1 MKSKKVFFA
10 IAATL
15 FSAMLFTGCACDRT
29 PPPDDTPPD
38 DTPPVVNPESKPV
51 TDYFSSTLKTKY
63 YITNNT
69 LLDQAGTPRSFTNL
83 VERQIDVLANDILY
97 RLVAVYGA
105 GTEGLTTETGKYG
118 EPAFG
123 LTDPLTGK
131 VYTNAEVNTWDSSSP
146 STGKALISNYDL
158 IKLPYTADFDTALY
172 KYLNGTTVM
181 SDNSKLNEAVS
192 YANELYTGKWSKN
205 NIIYLTWYFNNTNA
219 INGGYYWD
227 DNAYLG
233 RGGFVADLGFNE
245 DLRWNWNYN
254 RLDIDVNSSAT
265 DVYNE
270 YKDEYLSALKTAIA
284 NILVSGSSS
293 GKTYS
298 AAVNEINKLGFSAA
312 DKTNI
317 KNFVL
322 NEMIGS
328 NLISEDNNRKPNVIT
343 LSSDT
348 QLTEEEHY
356 YKAYSLLVPEIINRA
371 FENTFSGTTV
381 SFWLNAEK
389 TVLSTE
395 TNLNI
400 NSLTNKNFTTIKLMA
415 NANTPVTMLKFS
427 ISGIE
432 LSNLTLTYSLYR
444 NATTAIPGAVN
455 KTITTTSSGNFVL
468 DFNAYKSY
476 TFASGGYIEIKF
488 TNTSNSN
495 FNINLTGYYDKA
507 YELVNQS

>member
-69 LLDQAGTPRSFTNL
+69 LLDQAGTPRSFANL

-158 IKLPYTADFDTALY
+158 IENTTGLYLALPQY
-172 KYLNGTTVM
+172 KYKDNTIVDIHNLNQLRIN
-181 SDNSKLNEAVS
+181 DAAS
-192 YANELYTGKWSKN
+192 YAYLLSSGK
-205 NIIYLTWYFNNTNA
+205 YLTGNYFTIYFNNTNA
-219 INGGYYWD
+219 INGGLCWD
-227 DNAYLG
+227 NTN
-233 RGGFVADLGFNE
+233 GFDKSLGFNE
-245 DLRWNWNYN
+245 NLRWNWNYD

-265 DVYNE
+265 DVYSE

-284 NILVSGSSS
+284 NILINGNSS
-293 GKTYS
+293 GKTSS
-298 AAVNEINKLGFSAA
+298 AAVNEINKLGFSTT

-322 NEMIGS
+322 NEIIGS

-348 QLTEEEHY
+348 DLTEEEHY
-356 YKAYSLLVPEIINRA
+356 YKAYSLLVPEIVNRA

-415 NANTPVTMLKFS
+415 NANTPVTMLSFS

-455 KTITTTSSGNFVL
+455 KAITTTSSGNFVL

-488 TNTSNSN
+488 TNTSSSN